1 MWEGAPTIIIIIITE
16 PKFYREVHDMGAQ
29 EGLFLNNLGHRRG
42 HWQEMPALWNP
53 TGERA
58 KISPG
63 GVKPSVDIWKSC
75 LLVTSAHEM
84 KGEKRWDTGGEKEKK
99 HGKIW
104 GWGGWGGINYQLC
117 LNGKARENAAVET
130 ASSCRKTWEMTPA
143 LLDRNLAC
151 RKYKKRDPGYWKGK
165 TKTSWDGAQVSLL

>member
-1 MWEGAPTIIIIIITE
+1 MWEGAPTVIIITE
-16 PKFYREVHDMGAQ
+16 PKFYREVHDMGVQ

-75 LLVTSAHEM
+75 YCLLLHM
-84 KGEKRWDTGGEKEKK
+84 KMKAFNERGKKMGYGGREGKEAWQNMGVGWVGRTKLSTLFEWESQRKRSSGDSIFVQEDMGNDT
-99 HGKIW
+99 
-104 GWGGWGGINYQLC
+104 C
-117 LNGKARENAAVET
+117 
-130 ASSCRKTWEMTPA
+130 
-143 LLDRNLAC
+143 
-151 RKYKKRDPGYWKGK
+151 
-165 TKTSWDGAQVSLL
+165 